1 MFQNITC
8 TFLTRINT
16 YKMIQKHQ
24 KFFVDW
30 WIAASDENEK
40 NDFTKVLE
48 SAYSLQVDNAAI
60 DEDTNEPPT
69 FTIIMLRNIK
79 IHIYGKTEGLSVDFI
94 EHVKK
99 THLWRCPKWTLIHP
113 TLFVHQTNNMRS
125 VHNTNSS
132 LYGLFHDKYW
142 FEFI

>member
-1 MFQNITC
+1 
-8 TFLTRINT
+8 
-16 YKMIQKHQ
+16 MIQKHQ

-48 SAYSLQVDNAAI
+48 SADSLQVDNAAI

-79 IHIYGKTEGLSVDFI
+79 IHIYGKTDGLSVDFI

-99 THLWRCPKWTLIHP
+99 KPSMTMSK
-113 TLFVHQTNNMRS
+113 M
-125 VHNTNSS
+125 NTYPSHFICTPNQQYEISS
-132 LYGLFHDKYW
+132 QYKF
-142 FEFI
+142 FFIWVVSR

>member
-1 MFQNITC
+1 
-8 TFLTRINT
+8 
-16 YKMIQKHQ
+16 MIQKHQ

-48 SAYSLQVDNAAI
+48 SADSLQVDNAAI

-99 THLWRCPKWTLIHP
+99 PIYDDVQNEHLSIPLYLYTKP
-113 TLFVHQTNNMRS
+113 TIWDQFTIQIL
-125 VHNTNSS
+125 
-132 LYGLFHDKYW
+132 LYMGCSTINIDLNLY
-142 FEFI
+142 IPTG